1 MWDNDTEDLKEN
13 TGNYS
18 RIISVGEILQSL
30 ARVYPAANEYQI
42 GESLMQAT
50 LSPQAAADLLFYLT
64 KPMSTASASMTT
76 PSMKTICFRS
86 KRS

>member
-30 ARVYPAANEYQI
+30 ARVYPAANEYRI

-50 LSPQAAADLLFYLT
+50 LMVDLWNERSRTHRGRAA
-64 KPMSTASASMTT
+64 
-76 PSMKTICFRS
+76 
-86 KRS
+86 